1 MECALTKDNTKV
13 SIDAIR
19 TVLLQK
25 LQQIQESHDEI
36 KIYAGC
42 YIDTLPSKEHAQ
54 ELGLKLEE
62 VVQKLEEIIEFY
74 GSYVCML
81 CIVWSLKYAKNI
93 YFRSNA

>member
-1 MECALTKDNTKV
+1 MESALTKDNTEV
-13 SIDAIR
+13 SIDGIR
-19 TVLLQK
+19 AVLLQK
-25 LQQIQESHDEI
+25 LQQIQASHDEI

-42 YIDTLPSKEHAQ
+42 YVDTLPSKEHAQ
-54 ELGLKLEE
+54 KLGLKLEE

-74 GSYVCML
+74 GSQVCRQ